1 MIASITSSNGKEPVI
16 ITIIYLSSDFSAV
29 GGKGTMYET
38 IYVIKH
44 SAQLKAILCS
54 SYIVECLV
62 TTGMYTPTVHSFHVI
77 GT

>member
-1 MIASITSSNGKEPVI
+1 MKQ
-16 ITIIYLSSDFSAV
+16 
-29 GGKGTMYET
+29 

-62 TTGMYTPTVHSFHVI
+62 TTGMYTLTVYSFHVI